1 MNNCIYMYICL
12 HIYTY
17 IYTMYIVVL
26 SATIRLPISRICW
39 CVNMYK
45 YMYIYMNNC
54 VYMYIYIYE

>member
-1 MNNCIYMYICL
+1 MYICL